1 MANSIRFF
9 DNMVFAAPQVSDE
22 VKDLFM
28 QQGQT
33 AGQGLRVRL
42 AATHAGRITRNN
54 SFYPPHRVRSSA
66 STWTDPYPKPILIHH
81 DDSGEPIGRVYSA
94 TYVDTSNGF
103 RDSYK
108 KVKDSAAPISDILL
122 DAFLSGKLSKK
133 ETIQVAAD
141 YFINNDQINQDPTFN
156 GLGYIELIV
165 DITDPEA
172 IKKILD
178 RRYMTGSIGASSNSA
193 TCSICK
199 IDWADEDGPCEHRP
213 GRMYD
218 GEKCVLIP
226 GELIYDEYSFVNK
239 PADTLSRVL
248 EITNCAG
255 VRDSVA
261 VDFGDQKE
269 REVILICDSI
279 SEEDVSMKVLKLEDA
294 VALLRKQNEQL
305 GELEAGPMAQK
316 VLDYITQEKLLE
328 GEEVNAE
335 EVFLANIDKVLKESA
350 APPSNP
356 PVVDPVKAFFGE
368 DYDQLVGDDPAG
380 REYVESLYGL
390 VEDATTDE
398 ERRILTQMVMDAK
411 LSAKKR
417 KGMSGST
424 FCGPER
430 SFPVND
436 CAHYS
441 AAKRLLGRY
450 KGPGDKDRILACIE
464 RKGKRLGCGGD
475 AKSKDSVNVGQFT
488 TDYFDAF
495 TDEELTQL
503 RVGLG
508 LALAER
514 GVQVEDSSATS
525 LKEMQEKLQVAEG
538 HIGELQS
545 DIENLNDSLAA
556 SVEDLRNQKI
566 ARIAD
571 YKRLSGETVELTDLV
586 THFSTK
592 TVEECDTVLKDCI
605 GSIDCVEIFEKIKSG
620 LAKQPEGTVADPT
633 LIQNNTPAPDTKEY
647 DIAQVRMVYERWI
660 EERLSRGP
668 VAAEQ
673 LLEMAKRRG
682 LIPRNNPFQ
691 VIEDVQS

>member
-1 MANSIRFF
+1 
-9 DNMVFAAPQVSDE
+9 
-22 VKDLFM
+22 
-28 QQGQT
+28 
-33 AGQGLRVRL
+33 
-42 AATHAGRITRNN
+42 
-54 SFYPPHRVRSSA
+54 
-66 STWTDPYPKPILIHH
+66 
-81 DDSGEPIGRVYSA
+81 
-94 TYVDTSNGF
+94 
-103 RDSYK
+103 
-108 KVKDSAAPISDILL
+108 
-122 DAFLSGKLSKK
+122 
-133 ETIQVAAD
+133 
-141 YFINNDQINQDPTFN
+141 
-156 GLGYIELIV
+156 
-165 DITDPEA
+165 
-172 IKKILD
+172 
-178 RRYMTGSIGASSNSA
+178 
-193 TCSICK
+193 
-199 IDWADEDGPCEHRP
+199 
-213 GRMYD
+213 
-218 GEKCVLIP
+218 
-226 GELIYDEYSFVNK
+226 
-239 PADTLSRVL
+239 
-248 EITNCAG
+248 
-255 VRDSVA
+255 
-261 VDFGDQKE
+261 
-269 REVILICDSI
+269 
-279 SEEDVSMKVLKLEDA
+279 
-294 VALLRKQNEQL
+294 
-305 GELEAGPMAQK
+305 
-316 VLDYITQEKLLE
+316 
-328 GEEVNAE
+328 
-335 EVFLANIDKVLKESA
+335 
-350 APPSNP
+350 
-356 PVVDPVKAFFGE
+356 
-368 DYDQLVGDDPAG
+368 
-380 REYVESLYGL
+380 
-390 VEDATTDE
+390 
-398 ERRILTQMVMDAK
+398 MVMDAK